1 MIRPDAPTG
10 TPQVAPGSPAAALA
24 GSICALQ
31 ALALLCLGGFYV
43 WEVARGEQ
51 DSVARAL
58 TSAVL
63 IIAVAGGLA
72 AIARGWFRGAAFAR
86 TPTLVW
92 NALLL
97 PVAWSLLQSGHAGI
111 AAAIGGTAVVA
122 LVAAWRAAPADHG

>member
-1 MIRPDAPTG
+1 
-10 TPQVAPGSPAAALA
+10 
-24 GSICALQ
+24 
-31 ALALLCLGGFYV
+31 GGFYV

-51 DSVARAL
+51 DSAARAL

-63 IIAVAGGLA
+63 IIVVAVGLA
-72 AIARGWFRGAAFAR
+72 AIARGWFRGASFAR

-97 PVAWSLLQSGHAGI
+97 PVSWSLLQSGHAGI
-111 AAAIGGTAVVA
+111 AAAIGGTAVVT